1 MPEIVMARW
10 RDLRQEI
17 GLRRAKPNSLRWLFG
32 SALIVG
38 TIIAWVIGLQT
49 VERGPISL
57 LMFGSLVLWQPAIE
71 ELLFRGVLQGVLLNS
86 DFGTRR
92 FAGVSFANL
101 LTSIAFVLTHLVN
114 HSTFWAIGVLFPSL
128 LFGVFRDRS
137 GSVWPP
143 LLLHTVFNFAFFA
156 AAIQIN

>member
-1 MPEIVMARW
+1 MARW

-32 SALIVG
+32 SALVVG
-38 TIIAWVIGLQT
+38 TIIAWVIGLWVIGLQT
-49 VERGPISL
+49 VERDPISL

-86 DFGTRR
+86 GFGNCR

-128 LFGVFRDRS
+128 LFGAFSDRS

-156 AAIQIN
+156 AAIQIK